1 MQSQTIPKETF
12 IIVIFWGMIRGYD
25 SHNSNILPLLKSTQ
39 VKKRH
44 RQLQLQPQPQPL
56 YITLHYTTVTA
67 LHYTA
72 LHFTTLNY
80 TTRRYNHNYNYNYIT
95 LH

>member
-1 MQSQTIPKETF
+1 MMRLC
-12 IIVIFWGMIRGYD
+12 VRGED
-25 SHNSNILPLLKSTQ
+25 SHNSNILPLLKSAH

-56 YITLHYTTVTA
+56 YITLHDTTVTT